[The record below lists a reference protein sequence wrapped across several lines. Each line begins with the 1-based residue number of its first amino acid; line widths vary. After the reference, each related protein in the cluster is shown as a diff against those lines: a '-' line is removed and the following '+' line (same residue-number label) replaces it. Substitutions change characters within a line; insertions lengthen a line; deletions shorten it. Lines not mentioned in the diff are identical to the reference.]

1 MSIEPIPLARE
12 TYLLPDHSFPEVTF
26 LLETGQCHSWSYS
39 EDQRETCIFS
49 QDRRLVVTRGDH
61 GLQFSGI
68 SPGDL
73 NFWMAWFGWQP
84 QQEEELRQGRERLSQ
99 DPALAGAIRHY
110 PYMRILSQDP
120 YEVLIS
126 FILSANNNMKRIHNS
141 LFSLCH
147 TLGDPKEAPDGEVF
161 YSLPSPR
168 ALAQADRALLRSCGV
183 GYRDRALQ
191 ELGQRLES
199 GEKSISKWKK
209 MGDCDLE
216 KDLLTLYGVG
226 VKVARC
232 IMLYGF
238 HRLSAFPV
246 DTWVK
251 KALVKYYGLED
262 ATLKEMNRF
271 GEDHFGAWAGL
282 AQQYLFEEIRRN
294 PERLS

>member
-99 DPALAGAIRHY
+99 DPALAGAIRRY

-147 TLGDPKEAPDGEVF
+147 TLGDPKEARMARFSTVCLLPGPSRKPTELF
-161 YSLPSPR
+161 YGPAAWAIGTAPCKNWGNGWKAGRSLSANGRKWVIAIWRRTCLPST
-168 ALAQADRALLRSCGV
+168 G
-183 GYRDRALQ
+183 
-191 ELGQRLES
+191 
-199 GEKSISKWKK
+199 
-209 MGDCDLE
+209 
-216 KDLLTLYGVG
+216 
-226 VKVARC
+226 
-232 IMLYGF
+232 
-238 HRLSAFPV
+238 
-246 DTWVK
+246 WV
-251 KALVKYYGLED
+251 
-262 ATLKEMNRF
+262 
-271 GEDHFGAWAGL
+271 
-282 AQQYLFEEIRRN
+282 
-294 PERLS
+294 